1 LLFHKAF
8 TSTLLPDLQAVTATI
23 RSLFSVKGDIVG
35 RPKKATNSEIAYAEI
50 NEAIQPDTIDWDDFR
65 IFLAIVKAGSLNRA
79 ADLLGIVQPTVSRRL
94 ARLEKCLGI
103 RLFDRSTSGPRLT
116 FEGRRV
122 LNSVSMAQL
131 SLAQATR
138 NAQAVGPKIEGEC
151 KLVMGDGLASYW
163 MPLFLDSFF
172 DRYPNVQLKNFVAQ
186 DASAGK
192 NEIFDIH
199 VHYYEPAEIDP
210 IAMRVATLHFIPF
223 ASPTYLRKHG
233 TPRSM
238 EDLRDHRLLDLSLYL
253 IDKGSWSAWWA
264 NRTSPGTS
272 LLTNQS
278 APLAEAVKRGAGIAL
293 LPTYV
298 TLVDDSFI
306 PLDLGLRFQV
316 PVFLSYQR
324 DALTRWPVRAALD
337 FLRTTVF
344 DRRLMPWF
352 GEQYESP
359 SLRWKELFDDILNQ
373 SSEPARHANGA
384 VPPSA
389 PPGAPLLAKVHAAH
403 LI

>member
-1 LLFHKAF
+1 M
-8 TSTLLPDLQAVTATI
+8 
-23 RSLFSVKGDIVG
+23 G
-35 RPKKATNSEIAYAEI
+35 RPKKAVNSGGGYAEI
-50 NEAIQPDTIDWDDFR
+50 TEAVQPESIDWDDFR

-79 ADLLGIVQPTVSRRL
+79 AELLNIVQPTVSRRL
-94 ARLEKCLGI
+94 DRLEKNLGV
-103 RLFDRSTSGPRLT
+103 RLFERSTSGPRLT

-138 NAQAVGPKIEGEC
+138 NAQAAGPKIEGEC
-151 KLVMGDGLASYW
+151 KVVMGDGLASYW
-163 MPLFLDSFF
+163 MPLFLGSFF
-172 DRYPNVQLKNFVAQ
+172 DRYPNVELKNFVAQ
-186 DASAGK
+186 EALAGK

-210 IAMRVATLHFIPF
+210 IAMRIATLHFIPF
-223 ASPTYLRKHG
+223 ASQAYLKKHG

-253 IDKGSWSAWWA
+253 IDKGSWSAWWS
-264 NRTSPGTS
+264 NRSAPGTS

-278 APLAEAVKRGAGIAL
+278 TPLAEAVKRGAGIAL

-298 TLVDDSFI
+298 ALIDECFV
-306 PLDLGLRFQV
+306 PLDLGMRFQL

-337 FLRTTVF
+337 FLRGTVF

-359 SLRWKELFDDILNQ
+359 SRRWKELFDDILAHAAETPRHIAEAALPPMHEPAPAKPRTPRPALE
-373 SSEPARHANGA
+373 SEPEG
-384 VPPSA
+384 
-389 PPGAPLLAKVHAAH
+389 
-403 LI
+403 

>member
-1 LLFHKAF
+1 MA
-8 TSTLLPDLQAVTATI
+8 
-23 RSLFSVKGDIVG
+23 
-35 RPKKATNSEIAYAEI
+35 RPKKAPNSETGYAEI
-50 NEAIQPDTIDWDDFR
+50 VEAVQPDAIDWDDFR
-65 IFLAIVKAGSLNRA
+65 IFLGIVKAGSLNRA
-79 ADLLGIVQPTVSRRL
+79 AELLGIVQPTVSRRL
-94 ARLEKCLGI
+94 VRLEKSLGV
-103 RLFDRSTSGPRLT
+103 RLFERSTSGPRLT

-122 LNSVSMAQL
+122 LNAVSMAQL

-138 NAQAVGPKIEGEC
+138 NAQAAGPKIQGEC

-163 MPLFLDSFF
+163 MPLFLGSFF
-172 DRYPNVQLKNFVAQ
+172 DRYPNVELKNFVAQ

-199 VHYYEPAEIDP
+199 VHYYEPAEIEP
-210 IAMRVATLHFIPF
+210 IAMRIATLHFIPF
-223 ASPTYLRKHG
+223 ASQAYLRKHG

-264 NRTSPGTS
+264 NRSAPGTS

-278 APLAEAVKRGAGIAL
+278 TPLAEAVRRGAGIAL

-298 TLVDDSFI
+298 AVIDDDFV
-306 PLDLGLRFQV
+306 PLDLGMRFHL

-359 SLRWKELFDDILNQ
+359 SRRWKELFDEILLQTVESDRQNGVAGA
-373 SSEPARHANGA
+373 PATPA
-384 VPPSA
+384 
-389 PPGAPLLAKVHAAH
+389 APLLSGDRPAPARLTVGTPEKT
-403 LI
+403 L